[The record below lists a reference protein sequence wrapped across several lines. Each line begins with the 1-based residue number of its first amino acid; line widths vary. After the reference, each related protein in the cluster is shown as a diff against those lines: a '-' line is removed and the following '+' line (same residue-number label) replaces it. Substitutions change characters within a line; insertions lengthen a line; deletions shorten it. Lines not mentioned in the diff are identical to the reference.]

1 MRAVQLTR
9 FRAPLV
15 EIQLPDPEPGPGE
28 ILILVR
34 AAGICHSDAHYRSG
48 LGNIALPRTPGHE
61 VSGVVA
67 RCGPGVLSPA
77 VGTRVAVHYLLSCGI
92 CDRCR
97 SAGEQFCRTGAMI
110 GKERDGGYAEAIVVP
125 AGNAV
130 PMPESVSFEHAAV
143 MMCSTATA
151 FHALRLANFSSG
163 ETVAII
169 GFGGLGA
176 SALQL
181 TGILGAGRVVVLDV
195 VAEKLAQAERLG
207 AIAIDP
213 RVENLEDALLL
224 ATDRHGIDVALDFA
238 GQPATTSAVLRSLAP
253 RGRLTMVALATTCPA
268 INPYRDLVA
277 KEASVIGCSDHLRT
291 ELVELL
297 DLAGTGALDLS
308 SAVADT
314 LPLDAVAINAALDDL
329 DAGTPRLRRVILP

>member
-9 FRAPLV
+9 FRAPLEEV
-15 EIQLPDPEPGPGE
+15 RLPDPDPGPGE
-28 ILILVR
+28 VLIHVR

-48 LGNIALPRTPGHE
+48 LGTIALPRTPGHE

-67 RCGPGVLSPA
+67 RCGPGVVSPA
-77 VGTRVAVHYLLSCGI
+77 IGSRVAVHYLVSCGT

-97 SAGEQFCRTGAMI
+97 GAGEQFCRTGAMI

-125 AGNAV
+125 AENAV
-130 PMPESVSFEHAAV
+130 PLPEGVSFEHAAV

-151 FHALRLANFSSG
+151 FHALRLASLSPG
-163 ETVAII
+163 EIVAII

-181 TGILGAGRVVVLDV
+181 AGVLGAGRVVVLDV
-195 VAEKLAQAERLG
+195 VAEKLAQAGRLG
-207 AIAIDP
+207 ATAIDP
-213 RVENLEDALLL
+213 RVENLEDVLLR

-253 RGRLTMVALATTCPA
+253 RGRLTMVALATATPA

-277 KEASVIGCSDHLRT
+277 KEASVIGCSDHLRS

-297 DLAGTGALDLS
+297 DLAGRGALDLS
-308 SAVADT
+308 SAIAET
-314 LPLDAVAINAALDDL
+314 LPLDATAINAALDDL
-329 DAGTPRLRRVILP
+329 EAGTPSLRRVILP